1 MKIIIIGGVAGG
13 ATTAARI
20 RRVDET
26 AEIIL
31 LEKGKHISYAN
42 CGLPYYI
49 GGVIEEREKLFVQT
63 PEAFSTRFR
72 VDVRTENE
80 VIFIDRK
87 KKTVTVRQSS
97 EDTYEE
103 SYDKLLISTGASP
116 VRPPLPGID
125 LPGIFTLRNVTDT
138 DRIKEYI
145 NSHSP
150 RKAVVVGAGFIGLEM
165 AENLHAQGAKVSIVE
180 MENQVMDPIDFSMA
194 SLVHQHLMDK
204 GVNLYL
210 EQAVASFEREGKGLK
225 VTFKN
230 GQSISADI
238 VILSI
243 GVRPETSLARAAE
256 LTIGPAG
263 GIAVNDYLQTS
274 DEAIYAIGDAIEYRH
289 PITGKPWLNYL
300 AGPANRQGR
309 IVADNILGAKIPYEG
324 SIGTSIAKVFDM
336 TVASTGLPGKRLRL
350 EGIDYMS
357 STIHPASHAGY
368 YPDAMPMSIKITFD
382 KQTGRLYGG
391 QIVGYDGVD
400 KRIDGLALVIK
411 HQGTV
416 YDLMKVEQAYAPP
429 FSSAK
434 DPVAIAGYVAE
445 DMITG
450 KTNPVYW
457 RELRDIEME
466 NKFLLD
472 VRTQDEFA
480 LGSLPGAV
488 NIPLDELRDRMS
500 ELPKDRMIY
509 TFCAVGLRGYL
520 AYRILTQHGFDKVRN
535 LSGGLKT
542 YRAATAPIV
551 IHQENEDQTDESP
564 SPQEK
569 TLSSEPSAAP
579 AIPVA
584 AAKTIRVDAC
594 GLQCPGP
601 ILKMK
606 KTMDG
611 LASGERVEITATDP
625 GFPRDAAAWCSSTGN
640 QLISKEASGG
650 KSVVIIEKGEPKACN
665 IVTSCEGKGKTF
677 IMFSDDLD
685 KALATFVLANGAAA
699 TGQKVTIFFTFW
711 GLNVI
716 KKLHKPETEKDI
728 FGKMF
733 GMMLPSSSK
742 KLKLSKMSMGGI
754 GGKMMRYIMNKKGI
768 DSLESLRQQAL
779 ENGVEFIACQMSMD
793 VMGVKQEELL
803 DEVTIGGVATYMERA
818 DNANVNLFI

>member
-31 LEKGKHISYAN
+31 LEKGKYISYAN

-145 NSHSP
+145 NSHAP

-180 MENQVMDPIDFSMA
+180 MGNQVMTPIDFSMA

-400 KRIDGLALVIK
+400 KRIDELALVIK

-480 LGSLPGAV
+480 LGSLPGAI

-579 AIPVA
+579 AIPLA

-665 IVTSCEGKGKTF
+665 IVTSCEDKGKTF